1 MLLVKELAEEVVR
14 FDLFDTWELMFLEV
28 CDVFEIE
35 LRLLMAGDVL
45 PKLTVLEIILEL
57 LLDWLLEE
65 ALDLT

>member
-1 MLLVKELAEEVVR
+1 MVGR
-14 FDLFDTWELMFLEV
+14 GP
-28 CDVFEIE
+28 
-35 LRLLMAGDVL
+35 RLLMAGDVL